1 MLVTIDIMNY
11 VFLASISLKIEI
23 EWMNL
28 EDIMLSEMN
37 QSQKDTQV
45 GSGEEGA
52 GIVSPGQKLLSQA
65 FHTGPLPGT
74 K

>member
-37 QSQKDTQV
+37 QSQKDKYRMIPHIWAT
-45 GSGEEGA
+45 
-52 GIVSPGQKLLSQA
+52 
-65 FHTGPLPGT
+65 
-74 K
+74 

>member
-37 QSQKDTQV
+37 QSQNDKYYMIPFI
-45 GSGEEGA
+45 G
-52 GIVSPGQKLLSQA
+52 
-65 FHTGPLPGT
+65 GT
-74 K
+74 